1 MASKVGVW
9 VLQRTREQPTPAAG
23 MAERIVSPRRRER
36 KRRGEQQRHW
46 ELGAL
51 APFRGGWGAGFI
63 RGWGGGTAQREY
75 RGVEV
80 EEGNPGSSQCLPQ
93 NQGFRVSPRCSFAA
107 AVTFAPRKTPAPPLP
122 ASILHVPLSPCC
134 KPASHLLL
142 FPLATLHFFAPSSAL
157 LFRPKSLV

>member
-51 APFRGGWGAGFI
+51 APFRGGGARVSFGAGGAVLRSANI
-63 RGWGGGTAQREY
+63 GGGKQEIYNNRSN
-75 RGVEV
+75 EV
-80 EEGNPGSSQCLPQ
+80 LKIIVGNL
-93 NQGFRVSPRCSFAA
+93 
-107 AVTFAPRKTPAPPLP
+107 K
-122 ASILHVPLSPCC
+122 
-134 KPASHLLL
+134 LLL
-142 FPLATLHFFAPSSAL
+142 SISYCWAA
-157 LFRPKSLV
+157 